1 MNKMIGKLRSTR
13 GETLAEILV
22 SIVILGLSIGLM
34 LTMIMTSTKITQNA
48 RKADNDLMTE
58 LNAAEQQSSS
68 TDIVDVTIYK
78 DGSPSDS
85 IRVEAYIFKDTT
97 LGKDNTLIS
106 YKAK

>member
-48 RKADNDLMTE
+48 READTKLIGE
-58 LNAAEQQSSS
+58 LNAAEQQNGDDLIKTADVVISGNGTTVTVSV
-68 TDIVDVTIYK
+68 DIFA
-78 DGSPSDS
+78 
-85 IRVEAYIFKDTT
+85 EA
-97 LGKDNTLIS
+97 DNSNLVS
-106 YKAK
+106 YKIHTP

>member
-1 MNKMIGKLRSTR
+1 MIGKLRSTR

-48 RKADNDLMTE
+48 READIKLIGE
-58 LNAAEQQSSS
+58 LNAAEQQ
-68 TDIVDVTIYK
+68 VNPYK
-78 DGSPSDS
+78 PGVNHSVKIKQSDS
-85 IRVEAYIFKDTT
+85 DFVEVPVDMFASAD
-97 LGKDNTLIS
+97 DSTLIS